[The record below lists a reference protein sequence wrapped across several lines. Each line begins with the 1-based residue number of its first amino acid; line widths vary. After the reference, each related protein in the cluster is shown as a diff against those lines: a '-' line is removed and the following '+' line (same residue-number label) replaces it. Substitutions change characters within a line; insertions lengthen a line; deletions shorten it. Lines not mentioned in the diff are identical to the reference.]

1 MQKCRPNFN
10 FVFREFEENFAK
22 LRKQKF
28 RSHPTNKGTW
38 RGRQFI
44 KFWRLIRQMQNLF
57 AFLFLMTLSS
67 LMTWFYMKNE
77 KKKKE
82 LLKALIIPFCI
93 YVGFLGRK
101 FHHRFENQSFQLWYC
116 FSLFKDFV
124 LLITGA
130 SILMPVNFD
139 RVHTNWTYEVP
150 VSRGG
155 FRIIFFFLGGGEGGN
170 FARHRLNF
178 PISAPCNVII
188 FRWLYYVVPLVSV
201 LKILYTK

>member
-1 MQKCRPNFN
+1 
-10 FVFREFEENFAK
+10 
-22 LRKQKF
+22 
-28 RSHPTNKGTW
+28 
-38 RGRQFI
+38 
-44 KFWRLIRQMQNLF
+44 
-57 AFLFLMTLSS
+57 
-67 LMTWFYMKNE
+67 MKNE

-82 LLKALIIPFCI
+82 LLKALIIRSALMVHFNI

-155 FRIIFFFLGGGEGGN
+155 FRIIYFFGGGGGG
-170 FARHRLNF
+170 RG
-178 PISAPCNVII
+178 VI
-188 FRWLYYVVPLVSV
+188 
-201 LKILYTK
+201 